1 MGQNPIYNSSNI
13 YTVDSASFLVQKQSL
28 DSEILQRFNEQEY
41 FPPNLSEN
49 SKNVQPMLYLLSHP
63 ENEET

>member
-1 MGQNPIYNSSNI
+1 MGQNPII
-13 YTVDSASFLVQKQSL
+13 VQIFIRLISASFLVQKQSL